1 MSPYLPIEGVGSR
14 RVPGALTVLALKHA
28 TTCNL
33 TNSTPTESSSTCENA
48 SHQWSGARASRTPCV
63 RRRSAHNER
72 KGGLEIQGAM
82 GRRRAEETK
91 LKSNSLTLRVFRRLR
106 KEEI

>member
-1 MSPYLPIEGVGSR
+1 MSPYLTIEGARSR
-14 RVPGALTVLALKHA
+14 RVPGALTVFELKHA
-28 TTCNL
+28 TTRDL
-33 TNSTPTESSSTCENA
+33 TNSTQTEPSSPCENPGIN
-48 SHQWSGARASRTPCV
+48 GARASRTPCV

-72 KGGLEIQGAM
+72 KGGLEIQVAM

-91 LKSNSLTLRVFRRLR
+91 LKSNSLTLRAFRRLW